1 MFLYLLLHIIECTL
15 ISQFIIT
22 DLMNPSSFVSLS
34 ISVVE
39 PETLAAA
46 KALEFFIEVG
56 FDSIILEGDSE
67 IVMKVLMDDFPSL
80 ASFGL
85 LIRDVKTYAK

>member
-1 MFLYLLLHIIECTL
+1 
-15 ISQFIIT
+15 
-22 DLMNPSSFVSLS
+22 MNPSFFVSLS

-56 FDSIILEGDSE
+56 FDSVILRGTQ
-67 IVMKVLMDDFPSL
+67 
-80 ASFGL
+80 
-85 LIRDVKTYAK
+85 R